1 MADKQEYTSCCSLWM
16 CIPCGVGGCFER
28 VLLIDAL
35 LQAASAGVGV
45 ELKTLRQQRDGL
57 EDQIQRLEASI
68 ARAKGGLLPPRSCN
82 NRAEILCMYSVWN
95 HYCTATQSCMA
106 ELLSRG

>member
-1 MADKQEYTSCCSLWM
+1 MTWSVE
-16 CIPCGVGGCFER
+16 
-28 VLLIDAL
+28 L

-68 ARAKGGLLPPRSCN
+68 ARAKGRLYFFGNHATFMPRSC
-82 NRAEILCMYSVWN
+82 A
-95 HYCTATQSCMA
+95 CTASAFTDAGQSRYAWQSCSMMRA
-106 ELLSRG
+106 